1 MKPDIDVKRES
12 AATGQWTR
20 APRVHGHVNRVE
32 SLASLHRYRET
43 RSEAKQFAA
52 IRVTRSYGVSP
63 PRVFGAWLDPEVA
76 GRWLFAT
83 ASQPMTHVEI
93 DGRIGGSFR
102 FVERQAGET
111 NKYTGQY
118 VEIVPDRRLVFTL
131 SLKPYP
137 NVITRVTVAISP
149 LAKGCELELIHENVP
164 WDHASYVE
172 GRWTGILY
180 GLGVTLD
187 SASATLHHNQD

>member
-1 MKPDIDVKRES
+1 MKPDIEVKRES
-12 AATGQWTR
+12 APTGQWTR
-20 APRVHGHVNRVE
+20 APRVHGHVNRVD

-43 RSEAKQFAA
+43 RSEVKQFAA
-52 IRVTRSYGVSP
+52 IRVTRRYGVSQ

-93 DGRIGGSFR
+93 DGRIGGSFC
-102 FVERQAGET
+102 FVERRAGET

-149 LAKGCELELIHENVP
+149 LAKGCALELIHENVP

-172 GRWTGILY
+172 GRWTGIATH
-180 GLGVTLD
+180 GLGE
-187 SASATLHHNQD
+187 